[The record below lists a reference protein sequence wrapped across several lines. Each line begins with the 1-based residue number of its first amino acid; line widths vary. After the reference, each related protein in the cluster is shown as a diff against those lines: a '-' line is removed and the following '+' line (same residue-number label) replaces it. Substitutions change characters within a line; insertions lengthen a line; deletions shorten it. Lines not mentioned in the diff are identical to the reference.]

1 MYFLSWLDS
10 ESGADF
16 VVIKQERRLFRFFRR
31 PLLAIVATGLFA
43 ACSTPAYTV
52 RKSTAPP
59 PPLPS
64 TEIYFYPVRG
74 QSPAQQE
81 RDRYECYLWAVK
93 QSGFDPGQAQLA
105 PHQRVE
111 VKPAPAPG
119 TDTAVGAVSGAVIG
133 SMLAAPHD
141 RGEGMIFGAITG
153 ALLGA
158 ASDSA
163 RQEQAQRIQ
172 QQYNVKDAQRY
183 ARLERQARDYRR
195 AMSACLEGRGYS
207 VK

>member
-1 MYFLSWLDS
+1 MLLRSINFLFL
-10 ESGADF
+10 
-16 VVIKQERRLFRFFRR
+16 VVTSLSLFS
-31 PLLAIVATGLFA
+31 
-43 ACSTPAYTV
+43 ACSPPAYTV
-52 RKSTAPP
+52 QKTAAPP

-64 TEIYFYPVRG
+64 TEIYFYPARG

-111 VKPAPAPG
+111 VKPTPSPG
-119 TDTAVGAVSGAVIG
+119 TDTIVGAASGAVIG
-133 SMLAAPHD
+133 SMLASPHD
-141 RGEGMIFGAITG
+141 RGEGMVFGAITG

-158 ASDSA
+158 ASDAA

-195 AMSACLEGRGYS
+195 AMSACLEGRGYT
-207 VK
+207 VQ